1 MYSEYMTCACTT
13 STRCDLG
20 ARDLEASAEGG
31 VRVQRL
37 WVALAEAVKDSGE
50 DEDEDDV
57 DENEERDHDG
67 HW

>member
-1 MYSEYMTCACTT
+1 
-13 STRCDLG
+13 
-20 ARDLEASAEGG
+20 
-31 VRVQRL
+31 VQRL